1 MKKHTLSFIAAL
13 MLFGVGIL
21 HAQSAPIPA
30 QLVTAKT
37 VFLSNAGTGTNAD
50 NKYSTLG
57 YSDFY
62 SQLTTWNRYQPVLSP
77 AGSDL
82 IMELTSNPGL
92 LTLSI
97 RDPKSSTILWTL
109 SERVKVWHSKKA
121 IEKNINDAAIKL
133 VGDLKT
139 LLQQNPK

>member
-1 MKKHTLSFIAAL
+1 MKKRTLSFMAAL
-13 MLFGVGIL
+13 MLLGVSIL

-30 QLVTAKT
+30 QLITAKT
-37 VFLSNAGTGTNAD
+37 VFLSNAGTGSNAD

-57 YSDFY
+57 YNDFY
-62 SQLTTWNRYQPVLSP
+62 SQLTAWNHYQLVLLP
-77 AGSDL
+77 ANSDL

-109 SERVKVWHSKKA
+109 SEQVKFWHSEKG
-121 IEKNINDAAIKL
+121 IEKNMGAAAAKL
-133 VGDLKT
+133 VDDLKT
-139 LLQQNPK
+139 LLKRNN